1 MEEIMIKCGT
11 RQEIYDYLK
20 EKVKGTFNRMPE
32 AYPSALHRLKDG
44 DIFEYGFSNI
54 DQQIL
59 NAILSGSPMVAVS
72 FPVYG
77 QREHYRERFIIEDF
91 AEQKLSL
98 ELEIEKST
106 KRKINVEFTSGS
118 I

>member
-1 MEEIMIKCGT
+1 MKELVIKCGT

-20 EKVKGTFNRMPE
+20 EKVKKTFNRMPE
-32 AYPSALHRLKDG
+32 AYPSALHGLKDG

-59 NAILSGSPMVAVS
+59 FAILSGSPMVAVA

-77 QREHYRERFIIEDF
+77 GREYYRERFIIEDF
-91 AEQKLSL
+91 AEQKLN
-98 ELEIEKST
+98 LEIERNKKS
-106 KRKINVEFTSGS
+106 KMEIK
-118 I
+118 